1 MMKYHLD
8 TNIIIYAL
16 KGTYKE
22 IENHFRSIPFE
33 SIVIPR
39 IVVAEIEYGAKKS
52 KNYKQTIE
60 KYNEF
65 INHFEIIDFDE
76 KASRKFG
83 DIRWTL
89 EQEGKQ
95 IGPYDLIIASTVLAN
110 EGVLVTHNTKEFE
123 RIKGLKTEDW
133 TK

>member
-1 MMKYHLD
+1 MKYYLD

-39 IVVAEIEYGAKKS
+39 IVIAEIEYGAKKS

-89 EQEGKQ
+89 EQAGKQ

-110 EGVLVTHNTKEFE
+110 EGVLVTHNTKEFG
-123 RIKGLKTEDW
+123 RIKELKIEDW

>member
-1 MMKYHLD
+1 MKYHLD

-89 EQEGKQ
+89 EQAGKQ

-110 EGVLVTHNTKEFE
+110 EGVLVTHKTKEFE
-123 RIKGLKTEDW
+123 RIKGLKIEDW

>member
-1 MMKYHLD
+1 MKYHLD

-39 IVVAEIEYGAKKS
+39 IVVAEIEYSAKKS

-89 EQEGKQ
+89 EQAGKQ

-123 RIKGLKTEDW
+123 RIKGLKIEDW

>member
-1 MMKYHLD
+1 MKYHLD

-123 RIKGLKTEDW
+123 RIKGLKIEDW

>member
-1 MMKYHLD
+1 MKYHLD

-39 IVVAEIEYGAKKS
+39 IVIAEIEYGAKKS

-123 RIKGLKTEDW
+123 RIKGLKIEDW

>member
-1 MMKYHLD
+1 MKYHLD

-89 EQEGKQ
+89 EQAGKQ

-123 RIKGLKTEDW
+123 RIKGLKIEDW

>member
-1 MMKYHLD
+1 MKYHLD

-89 EQEGKQ
+89 EQERKQ

-123 RIKGLKTEDW
+123 RIKGLKIEDW

>member
-1 MMKYHLD
+1 MKYYLD

-39 IVVAEIEYGAKKS
+39 IVIAEIEYGAKKS
-52 KNYKQTIE
+52 KNYKQIIE

-123 RIKGLKTEDW
+123 RIKGLKIEDW

>member
-1 MMKYHLD
+1 MKYHLD

-52 KNYKQTIE
+52 KNYKQIIE

-89 EQEGKQ
+89 EQAGKQ

-123 RIKGLKTEDW
+123 RIKGLKIEDW

>member
-1 MMKYHLD
+1 MKYHLD

-39 IVVAEIEYGAKKS
+39 IVIAEIEYGAKKS

-89 EQEGKQ
+89 EQAGKQ

-123 RIKGLKTEDW
+123 RIKGLKIEDW

>member
-1 MMKYHLD
+1 MKYHLD

-95 IGPYDLIIASTVLAN
+95 IGPNDLIIASTVLAH

-123 RIKGLKTEDW
+123 RIKGLKIEDW

>member
-1 MMKYHLD
+1 MKYHLD

-16 KGTYKE
+16 QGTYKE

-39 IVVAEIEYGAKKS
+39 IVIAEIEYGAKKS

-76 KASRKFG
+76 KACRKFG

-89 EQEGKQ
+89 EQAGKQ

-123 RIKGLKTEDW
+123 RIKGLKIEDW